1 MEESHSRA
9 MAEKEAEIGKQRE
22 RLARKEEELK
32 VRTDVSPGLLCQ
44 SIRVYCID
52 SLHMHPL

>member
-1 MEESHSRA
+1 MEDSHSRA

-32 VRTDVSPGLLCQ
+32 VRGQMLSRGSCVSPL
-44 SIRVYCID
+44 VFTV
-52 SLHMHPL
+52 